1 MATTDT
7 AEATTETD
15 DAPAVD
21 DRDPSTL
28 IPAAVD
34 EILELAATWLA
45 WDGAPVLSDGN
56 AWTPLKALR
65 RACGRFLLLSGRAG
79 VCAKTMDRWVHRGVP
94 SDPLSS
100 GSPRAPGAAGRRRG
114 GQRPFEMKETFYR
127 TDRCF
132 TGRSSG

>member
-34 EILELAATWLA
+34 EILELAMTWLA
-45 WDGAPVLSDGN
+45 WDG
-56 AWTPLKALR
+56 
-65 RACGRFLLLSGRAG
+65 CGEAND
-79 VCAKTMDRWVHRGVP
+79 AQ
-94 SDPLSS
+94 
-100 GSPRAPGAAGRRRG
+100 GAALD
-114 GQRPFEMKETFYR
+114 QRPPLDHWLR
-127 TDRCF
+127 
-132 TGRSSG
+132 